1 MNYGGEQIMKN
12 EQQCEEKCSVCEQK
26 NDKGIHICEIYICEN
41 CEREIVCSDVSD
53 EFYKYYLQKLRKLK
67 HSLLNIS

>member
-1 MNYGGEQIMKN
+1 MNYGGEQIMKKGHC
-12 EQQCEEKCSVCEQK
+12 QEKCSVCEQRS
-26 NDKGIHICEIYICEN
+26 NQGIHICDIYICEN
-41 CEREIVCSDVSD
+41 CEREIVCSDVTD